1 MFWWITALF
10 IQCVRF
16 RCWLGCP
23 TQRGFN
29 SCRIPNQ
36 SVIYM
41 TSRNVNF
48 QYGDLMR
55 VTRGVQ
61 AVRNPKTIARL
72 WRRSWLC
79 KLLNQKGDPS

>member
-1 MFWWITALF
+1 
-10 IQCVRF
+10 
-16 RCWLGCP
+16 
-23 TQRGFN
+23 
-29 SCRIPNQ
+29 
-36 SVIYM
+36 M

-55 VTRGVQ
+55 VNRGVQ

>member
-1 MFWWITALF
+1 
-10 IQCVRF
+10 
-16 RCWLGCP
+16 
-23 TQRGFN
+23 
-29 SCRIPNQ
+29 
-36 SVIYM
+36 M